1 MKKLL
6 FILMAILMVIP
17 LIPVTASYS
26 PHYEYE
32 AQMLYDLELF
42 KGTENGFELDGVCD
56 RLQGATMFV
65 RLLGQESDATSN
77 PKWHPF
83 NDVNG
88 SWASPYVGQMYE
100 KGYTKGSSATEYG
113 TGNMTANQ
121 FATFCLRALDY
132 QDGVDFTVDTALSKM
147 LELHIIREEAYN
159 LMANDPVFYRDYAVK
174 LAYNTLASE
183 YKTRRTL
190 PEIEQTIRDFC
201 TGITTKEEFISK
213 IDSYGLL
220 SLWKTYEED
229 ENMDNPAS
237 LNDFLEYSLK
247 DFLKYANRSKEILL
261 LQLYRDGVVS
271 KENLLKN
278 IFWIEEDM
286 YLYTLPEFFD
296 QYLDSTKNQFKST
309 VIEKGE
315 CYLGDISLKTISTH
329 PNKAWEAYS
338 DEYNIIT
345 TDPFSSSPSFSHS
358 PYDVYEMIYG
368 PMRRCEYY
376 IKGYDVDL
384 TEQEKSI
391 VKFVQSE
398 FLNKVTE
405 DMDAYDKVMLA
416 SNFLWDNITYDRVAP
431 AVASKSFLYLF
442 EHKKAVCCGFSQ
454 AFQFL
459 MKLVDVEC
467 YVLSTD
473 VSKTPEL
480 LENHAWNVVRL
491 DDGKLYNVDTSSS
504 GAKATNNPFMPLD
517 ASILKYADYER
528 NYILKPDFGDPRD
541 IKR

>member
-1 MKKLL
+1 
-6 FILMAILMVIP
+6 MVTP

-147 LELHIIREEAYN
+147 LELHIIREDAYN

-190 PEIEQTIRDFC
+190 PQIEQNIMDFVNGTI
-201 TGITTKEEFISK
+201 TEEE
-213 IDSYGLL
+213 LL
-220 SLWKTYEED
+220 ALLKPYNLHNIWTIYRQEGFNVYHSGTRKL
-229 ENMDNPAS
+229 
-237 LNDFLEYSLK
+237 LLEK
-247 DFLKYANRSKEILL
+247 ANEAREILL
-261 LQLYRDGVVS
+261 LDLYRKGVVS

-278 IFWIEEDM
+278 ILWIEEDM

-296 QYLDSTKNQFKST
+296 QYLESTTKQFKT
-309 VIEKGE
+309 IVIEKHESGG
-315 CYLGDISLKTISTH
+315 LGDIRTNTKTAHS
-329 PNKAWEAYS
+329 NKAWEAYS
-338 DEYNIIT
+338 DSKTTIT
-345 TDPFSSSPSFSHS
+345 TDPFSNTPSFSS
-358 PYDVYEMIYG
+358 TPYTVYRIDYG

-384 TEQEKSI
+384 NEQEKKI
-391 VKFVQSE
+391 VDFVQTE
-398 FLNKVTE
+398 FLNKVTD

-416 SNFLWDNITYDRVAP
+416 SNFLWDNVTYDRVAP
-431 AVASKSFLYLF
+431 EVASKSFLYLF

-454 AFQFL
+454 VFQFL
-459 MKLVDVEC
+459 MKLVNVEC
-467 YVLSTD
+467 YVLSTNRA
-473 VSKTPEL
+473 KTPEL

-491 DDGKLYNVDTSSS
+491 DDGKLYNVDTSGK
-504 GAKATNNPFMPLD
+504 GASPFMPLD
-517 ASILKYADYER
+517 ASILKHADYER
-528 NYILKPDFGDPRD
+528 NYILEPDFGDPRD